1 MNCNLCIQ
9 PDCVC
14 RLDTKQQGS
23 SENHGEVT
31 ADVVHAGID
40 QVHGRIMAKPWQHHD
55 EEDETG
61 LHNEPR
67 DASTRHPSHQHRVRL
82 SLSVAE
88 GNCAHIP

>member
-40 QVHGRIMAKPWQHHD
+40 QVHD
-55 EEDETG
+55 
-61 LHNEPR
+61 
-67 DASTRHPSHQHRVRL
+67 
-82 SLSVAE
+82 
-88 GNCAHIP
+88 